1 MGEKMFR
8 NISKHV
14 VFFSL
19 YTRKLHASYISLNN
33 WLADDETKIY
43 EYYHKFC
50 RFPVQIIMIDRGEE
64 LKLKKSL
71 SKSFRSRSNE
81 FYFLHTS

>member
-1 MGEKMFR
+1 MAGRFNGVDDRNVDKKTSETRRKNSRLCEETEKKCICCGEVVRMMGEKMFR

-33 WLADDETKIY
+33 
-43 EYYHKFC
+43 
-50 RFPVQIIMIDRGEE
+50 
-64 LKLKKSL
+64 
-71 SKSFRSRSNE
+71 
-81 FYFLHTS
+81 